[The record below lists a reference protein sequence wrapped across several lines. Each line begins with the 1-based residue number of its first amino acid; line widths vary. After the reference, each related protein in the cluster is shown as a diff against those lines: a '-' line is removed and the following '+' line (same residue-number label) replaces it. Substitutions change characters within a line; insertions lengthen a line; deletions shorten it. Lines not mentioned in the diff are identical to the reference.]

1 MLEKLLAFVQKRLLW
16 LIIATIFFGLAI
28 VYLTGGIAFTPL
40 ICLLAA
46 LLMIYPSL
54 VPLDF
59 RKIRAV
65 ANNKKIIAVSLV
77 ANFLVSPFLAA
88 LIGWLLLP
96 QEPSLRLGLILL
108 SILPGGGMVTTW
120 AYKSKADMPL
130 TVGIVFANLLLA
142 IVLAPFY
149 LSLAM
154 RVLPQSNA
162 QTAAGSCAVSVA
174 SQGAFDCAFAGQG
187 GISPLKIAIPIIA
200 IIIVPLLL
208 AYFTQRHFL
217 NTAGPQG
224 FEAVKGKFAAFSN
237 LGLLVVLAM
246 LMSVKENSIIF
257 SHSDILPKAAIAI
270 VLYYALTLAYAW
282 RLGSLE
288 PGEKGRALV
297 WGTYLRYITLA
308 LGLAISLVYQDPA
321 YSPAVV
327 MIVIAYLVQIPSSFW
342 LAAKYNN

>member
-1 MLEKLLAFVQKRLLW
+1 MFEDLLAFIQKRLFW
-16 LIIATIFFGLAI
+16 LIVAAIGFGLAV

-59 RKIRAV
+59 RKVKAV
-65 ANNKKIIAVSLV
+65 GNNKKVIAVSLV
-77 ANFLVSPFLAA
+77 ANFLISPLLAT

-108 SILPGGGMVTTW
+108 AILPGGGMVTTW

-130 TVGIVFANLLLA
+130 TVGIVFANLLVA

-154 RVLPQSNA
+154 GALALPDRQ
-162 QTAAGSCAVSVA
+162 AVSETCVVSAA
-174 SQGAFDCAFAGQG
+174 SQGAFGCAFAGQG
-187 GISPLKIAIPIIA
+187 GISPLKIALPIII
-200 IIIVPLLL
+200 IIIVPLIL
-208 AYFTQRHFL
+208 AYYTQRHIL
-217 NTAGPQG
+217 NKVGQQG

-237 LGLLVVLAM
+237 LGLLVVLAV
-246 LMSVKENSIIF
+246 LMSVKENGIIF
-257 SHSDILPKAAIAI
+257 YRPDILPKAAIAI

-282 RLGSLE
+282 RLGSLK

-297 WGTYLRYITLA
+297 WGTYLRYVTLA
-308 LGLAISLVYQDPA
+308 LGLAISMVYQDPA

-327 MIVIAYLVQIPSSFW
+327 IIVIAYLVQIPSSFW